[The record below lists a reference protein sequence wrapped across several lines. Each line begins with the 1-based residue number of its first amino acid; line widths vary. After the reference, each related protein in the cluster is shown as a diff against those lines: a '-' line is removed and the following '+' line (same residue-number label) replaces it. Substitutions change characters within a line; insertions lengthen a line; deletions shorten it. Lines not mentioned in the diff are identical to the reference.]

1 MKKLLLSLTVP
12 LILSACGGNS
22 GPVVE
27 PNPNPGGG
35 TPAPSYPYNPQA
47 NGTESADT
55 RIPYRGEWRWAVAL
69 SDTETYVGRISISE
83 RMPSVTAA
91 GFTNVG
97 GGPGAVCPNRDL
109 CSYTGEFGL
118 IGTHSDASGS
128 ALVVAL
134 SDSAAAQNLRFLGQ
148 DDDGVVGTEVTGQPS
163 LVGGGV
169 WQTASGQLADMGFAV
184 VQANADAPVTASAV
198 GPSSAL
204 MNRLPTR
211 QVLRTQSVSAL
222 EQRAVEVLKKTF

>member
-12 LILSACGGNS
+12 LILSACGTTQTIS
-22 GPVVE
+22 DP
-27 PNPNPGGG
+27 PPTGG
-35 TPAPSYPYNPQA
+35 TTPQSYPFNPQA
-47 NGTESADT
+47 NGTESTDA

-69 SDTETYVGRISISE
+69 SDTEVYIGRISITE
-83 RMPSVTAA
+83 RLPAGTAA

-97 GGPGAVCPNRDL
+97 GGPGVVCSNPNL

-118 IGTHSDASGS
+118 IGTHSDASGA

-134 SDSAAAQNLRFLGQ
+134 SDSAAAQNLRFLGL

-163 LVGGGV
+163 LMGTGV

-184 VQANADAPVTASAV
+184 VQDSADAPVTASAV

-204 MNRLPTR
+204 MNRLPAR